1 MSATVAVRADG
12 AETAMAAMDKKAT
25 VEAAAKAASARDAKP
40 GAAIEAKLALALEA
54 LTAIAGENDLT
65 SIGALFRMRRR
76 AEEALFRIR
85 GARDGKRSN
94 A

>member
-1 MSATVAVRADG
+1 MSATVAVRAEG
-12 AETAMAAMDKKAT
+12 AEAAMAAMDKKST
-25 VEAAAKAASARDAKP
+25 VEAAAKAVSAREGKP
-40 GAAIEAKLALALEA
+40 GAATEAKLALALEA
-54 LTAIAGENDLT
+54 LTSIAGENDLT

-85 GARDGKRSN
+85 GARDGRRSN

>member
-1 MSATVAVRADG
+1 MSATVAVRSEG
-12 AETAMAAMDKKAT
+12 ATAAMAAVEKKAT
-25 VEAAAKAASARDAKP
+25 TEPAKTGPVREAASGSAVEARL
-40 GAAIEAKLALALEA
+40 AIALEA

-65 SIGALFRMRRR
+65 SMAALFRMRRR

-85 GARDGKRSN
+85 ATRNGKRTD